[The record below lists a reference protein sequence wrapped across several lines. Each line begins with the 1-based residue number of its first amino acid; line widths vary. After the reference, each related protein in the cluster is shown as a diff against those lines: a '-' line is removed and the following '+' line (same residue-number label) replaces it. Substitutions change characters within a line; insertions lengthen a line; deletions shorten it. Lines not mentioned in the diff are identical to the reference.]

1 VVVQV
6 LDVGDVDVQHQRGQM
21 ETVWRHANNVVVE
34 GVVLPF
40 ELYVLQNGDCF
51 ENIELIGVNA
61 KSH

>member
-1 VVVQV
+1 
-6 LDVGDVDVQHQRGQM
+6 M

-51 ENIELIGVNA
+51 ENIELVGVNA

>member
-1 VVVQV
+1 
-6 LDVGDVDVQHQRGQM
+6 M

-40 ELYVLQNGDCF
+40 ELYVLQNGDRF
-51 ENIELIGVNA
+51 ENIELIGVNT